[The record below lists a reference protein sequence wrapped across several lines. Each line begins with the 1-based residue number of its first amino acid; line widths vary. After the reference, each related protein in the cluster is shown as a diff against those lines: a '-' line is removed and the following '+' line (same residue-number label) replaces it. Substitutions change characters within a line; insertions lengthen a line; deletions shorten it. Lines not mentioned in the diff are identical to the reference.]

1 VETLLDILKDLGIV
15 IALVLINAFFVVA
28 EYAMVRARR
37 ARMEALA
44 KHGSR
49 RARLVLH
56 GMDNI
61 NRYIAGVQVGITF
74 AGLASGRFGEPALK
88 SLFGPALSFVI
99 RPEIFGDATEAVSTT
114 LMLILIT
121 YLLVVLGELV
131 PKAITLQHAD
141 RLALFLARPVQIIV
155 TVFRPFIASMNALA
169 GSILG
174 SLRIP
179 PPLKEQG
186 AYSVEELGVL
196 IFQSHKAG
204 LLDDIEHQMLRRSVQ
219 FADLLAT
226 DVMIPRLDI
235 VAFDVSTPKDELLQK
250 VAQTT
255 HARLPIY
262 EGTVDNIIGIVLLLD
277 LFKQACASEELFNL
291 RAMVRPALF
300 VPEAIGMED
309 LLEQFR
315 QRRTQI
321 AIVVDEHGGTSGL
334 VTLEDVVEEVF
345 GELQDTLE
353 AEQPPIQQ
361 APDGRFLV
369 RGEVRLHEIQEHLG
383 LSFEDA
389 EADSIAGYV
398 MQRLGRIAR
407 LRDSVETPQA
417 TIRVENM
424 ARHRITLVSLLPKKA
439 VY

>member
-1 VETLLDILKDLGIV
+1 
-15 IALVLINAFFVVA
+15 
-28 EYAMVRARR
+28 
-37 ARMEALA
+37 
-44 KHGSR
+44 
-49 RARLVLH
+49 
-56 GMDNI
+56 
-61 NRYIAGVQVGITF
+61 
-74 AGLASGRFGEPALK
+74 
-88 SLFGPALSFVI
+88 
-99 RPEIFGDATEAVSTT
+99 
-114 LMLILIT
+114 
-121 YLLVVLGELV
+121 
-131 PKAITLQHAD
+131 
-141 RLALFLARPVQIIV
+141 
-155 TVFRPFIASMNALA
+155 
-169 GSILG
+169 
-174 SLRIP
+174 
-179 PPLKEQG
+179 
-186 AYSVEELGVL
+186 
-196 IFQSHKAG
+196 
-204 LLDDIEHQMLRRSVQ
+204 
-219 FADLLAT
+219 
-226 DVMIPRLDI
+226 MIPRLDI
-235 VAFDVSTPKDELLQK
+235 VAFDVATPKDELLQK

-277 LFKQACASEELFNL
+277 LFKQACASGELFDL

-315 QRRTQI
+315 KRRTQI

-353 AEQPPIQQ
+353 AEQPPIQH
-361 APDGRFLV
+361 APDGRILV
-369 RGEVRLHEIQEHLG
+369 RGEVRLHEIEEKLG

-407 LRDSVETPQA
+407 LRDAVETPRV

-424 ARHRITLVSLLPKKA
+424 ARHRITLVSLLPKKE